1 MDQVRVLVVDDHAVF
16 RESLKILL
24 ETRDDLCVVGLAGD
38 GREAVEMASASRPDV
53 VLMDLVMPEVNG
65 IEATRRIVRLRP
77 ATRVIALTM
86 YADTESVHEALA
98 AGARGYLVKKVDAAM
113 VLQAIDC
120 VMGGEFFLCPPVSE
134 VVVKGFLT
142 GDTNGRRA
150 LRNGKGRLTRREEE
164 VLKLLAEGLHKK
176 EIADKLCISVRTVE
190 AHRANVQQK
199 LGVRTLSD
207 LVRFAVRHHLVEP

>member
-16 RESLKILL
+16 RESLKVLL
-24 ETRDDLCVVGLAGD
+24 ETRDDLCVVGLAGN
-38 GREAVEMASASRPDV
+38 GREAVEMASATRPDV
-53 VLMDLVMPEVNG
+53 VLMDLVMPEMNG

-77 ATRVIALTM
+77 ETRVIALTM
-86 YADTESVHEALA
+86 YADTESVHETLA

-120 VMGGEFFLCPPVSE
+120 VMGGEFFLCPAVSE

-150 LRNGKGRLTRREEE
+150 LRQGKGRLTRREEE

-176 EIADKLCISVRTVE
+176 EVADKLCISVRTVE

-199 LGVRTLSD
+199 LGMHTLSD
-207 LVRFAVRHHLVEP
+207 LVRFALRHHLVEP